1 MYHFTEAK
9 AAVMG
14 GAAVIGGMISQAFGG
29 WDAALITLLIFM
41 AIDYVSGL
49 IVAGVF
55 QASDKS
61 ESCLLY
67 TSLAAGV
74 AEWVGANIDIEKF
87 FQLVVSGVAALGSVK
102 AIEMIKLLYAALD
115 NFGTA
120 AGLAPVSYT
129 HLIPGG
135 CRAWNGGAEVP
146 CSQLRRRKQRPGQR
160 VRCGRWAYP

>member
-61 ESCLLY
+61 ESGSLSSIACWQGLLKKGM
-67 TSLAAGV
+67 T
-74 AEWVGANIDIEKF
+74 
-87 FQLVVSGVAALGSVK
+87 LVIVLVAAQLDKVLGTAFVRDAVVIAYIVNETISIIENAGLMGLPIPDVIMS
-102 AIEMIKLLYAALD
+102 AIE
-115 NFGTA
+115 
-120 AGLAPVSYT
+120 
-129 HLIPGG
+129 
-135 CRAWNGGAEVP
+135 
-146 CSQLRRRKQRPGQR
+146 QLQGKRNDEK
-160 VRCGRWAYP
+160 

>member
-29 WDAALITLLIFM
+29 LDAALITLLIFM

-61 ESCLLY
+61 ESGSLSSIACWQGLLKKGM
-67 TSLAAGV
+67 T
-74 AEWVGANIDIEKF
+74 
-87 FQLVVSGVAALGSVK
+87 LVIVLVAAQLDKVLGTAFVRDAVVIAYIVNETISIIENAGLMGLPIPDVIMS
-102 AIEMIKLLYAALD
+102 AIE
-115 NFGTA
+115 
-120 AGLAPVSYT
+120 
-129 HLIPGG
+129 
-135 CRAWNGGAEVP
+135 
-146 CSQLRRRKQRPGQR
+146 QLQGKNEQK
-160 VRCGRWAYP
+160 